1 MFQANSVYPLGMQ
14 TAWVFGNADDI
25 LRLPRPMVQGYLT
38 YGGSVYGNLTHWPE
52 VVHAMKSSD

>member
-1 MFQANSVYPLGMQ
+1 MQ
-14 TAWVFGNADDI
+14 TTWVFGNTDDI

-52 VVHAMKSSD
+52 VVHAMNSGD